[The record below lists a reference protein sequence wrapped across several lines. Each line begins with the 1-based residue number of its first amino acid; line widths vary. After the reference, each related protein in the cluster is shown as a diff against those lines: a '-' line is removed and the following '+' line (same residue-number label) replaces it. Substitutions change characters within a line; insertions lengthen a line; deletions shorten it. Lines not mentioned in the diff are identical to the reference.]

1 MAKSKVTSATT
12 TATAPEGALPKKRS
26 ARTVVDII
34 AKTARRQIA
43 TPQPHVLPTARLSR
57 KATLMALLSR
67 PEGAAL
73 SELVAATAW
82 QAHSVRAALT
92 HFRQAGHVIGRVCD
106 DSGASRYHM
115 TTA

>member
-1 MAKSKVTSATT
+1 
-12 TATAPEGALPKKRS
+12 
-26 ARTVVDII
+26 
-34 AKTARRQIA
+34 
-43 TPQPHVLPTARLSR
+43 
-57 KATLMALLSR
+57 MALLSR

-73 SELVAATAW
+73 SELVAATDW
-82 QAHSVRAALT
+82 QAHSVCAALT